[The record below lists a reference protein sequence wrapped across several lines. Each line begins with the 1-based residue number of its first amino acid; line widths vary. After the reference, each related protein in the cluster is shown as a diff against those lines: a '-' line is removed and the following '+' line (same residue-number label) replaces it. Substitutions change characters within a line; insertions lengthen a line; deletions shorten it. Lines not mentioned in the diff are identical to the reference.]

1 MSDLDL
7 KDMAAHLAE
16 HPDEGMES
24 YTPPQAPSAPAR
36 ELTSEEAANALM
48 QGISPNPSPVADKD
62 DDDAP
67 VIVSAPVPQRDPAE
81 IQKDASSDPAPIPA
95 PVPVTPSGVVNMS
108 SGPATLTAED
118 IAKLAPNLPAAER
131 DKKFSELASK
141 KAQYIKDLIMQG
153 FTPTEA
159 ETAAIE
165 NMRREM
171 GAADAQYVKDNPA
184 TGVITIDK
192 SAGQTKEDLQLTQDE
207 HSKLVKVKAI
217 KLIEVDTLDLSSIE
231 VEPIEPDHKIDY
243 IRTMDCGLS
252 KYSTPIPILGDYV
265 TFRGAQMIQMMRAI
279 NYEDAKIDEVINSK
293 ASLIYEKMMHGSVL
307 QKFDE
312 DGKRKMSY
320 SEFVNRYP
328 YPDLDIGIFG
338 ILCASSPEVQPG
350 TFTCTKCHLD
360 YESSYNI
367 KTIIDADAMPDE
379 VKSRY
384 EEILTNKN
392 EPAYLNKLYESARKA
407 RMFKSPFTG
416 NLYSLSVP
424 SVGRAIEIMKKIDQN
439 DPVIMYNAA
448 LAIYM
453 NQALI
458 KNSATGKYVRVDEN
472 EPNTI
477 IDLVMTL
484 PDEDVQ
490 MLLKQISTKFTY
502 SPTFTIRTKCTYC
515 GHEDKFTADV
525 TQMVFRK
532 AQDSYTEIQ

>member
-1 MSDLDL
+1 MSDL
-7 KDMAAHLAE
+7 KDMATHVAE
-16 HPDEGMES
+16 HPETGMDT
-24 YTPPQAPSAPAR
+24 YTPSTTPPTGESR
-36 ELTSEEAANALM
+36 ELTPEEAAAALM
-48 QGISPNPSPVADKD
+48 GGMSPQPAPVE

-67 VIVSAPVPQRDPAE
+67 TIVTAPTPAAPPPQPVT
-81 IQKDASSDPAPIPA
+81 PA
-95 PVPVTPSGVVNMS
+95 PVVPTPVAVAPAGVNMEA
-108 SGPATLTAED
+108 GPTSLSAEEM
-118 IAKLAPNLPAAER
+118 AKLAPNLPADMR
-131 DKKFSELASK
+131 DKKFAELSSK
-141 KAQYIKDLIMQG
+141 KAQYVKELIMQG
-153 FTPTEA
+153 FTPAEA
-159 ETAAIE
+159 ERAAVE
-165 NMRREM
+165 NIRREM
-171 GAADAQYVKDNPA
+171 GTADAEYVKENPV
-184 TGVITIDK
+184 TGVVTIDK
-192 SAGQTKEDLQLTQDE
+192 TAGQTKEDLQLTEEE

-217 KLIEVDTLDLSSIE
+217 KLVEVSTLDLASIAIE
-231 VEPIEPDHKIDY
+231 QVEPNHKIDF
-243 IRTMDCGLS
+243 IRNMDCGLS
-252 KYSTPIPILGDYV
+252 KYSTPIPVLGDYV

-279 NYEDAKIDEVINSK
+279 NYEDATIDEVINSK

-307 QKFDE
+307 RKFDE

-320 SEFVNRYP
+320 AEFVNRYP

-379 VKSRY
+379 VKARY
-384 EEILTNKN
+384 EDILTHKTDP
-392 EPAYLNKLYESARKA
+392 EYLNRMYEEARKA
-407 RMFKSPFTG
+407 RMFQSPFTG
-416 NLYSLSVP
+416 NIYSLSVP
-424 SVGRAIEIMKKIDQN
+424 SVGRAIDIMKKIDQN

-458 KNSATGKYVRVDEN
+458 KNTSTGKYVKVDEN
-472 EPNTI
+472 EPNVI

-502 SPTFTIRTKCTYC
+502 NPTFTIRTKCTHC